1 MCYAENGAMW
11 CEENVGA
18 VSMTKWSETLGLSIL
33 KNLAPQF
40 SASGV
45 PVSLAPQ
52 SVSDILLRELNRQTP
67 EIELTV
73 TYRKHKMALC
83 SNRQIIQKCLPTF
96 WRTRSDCAGSIDPR
110 AAINARNSEAKEKRN
125 PASSNSAIMVGSCP

>member
-1 MCYAENGAMW
+1 MW
-11 CEENVGA
+11 YEENVGA
-18 VSMTKWSETLGLSIL
+18 VSIIKRSDTLRLPIL

-40 SASGV
+40 SASRIQ
-45 PVSLAPQ
+45 VSLARHAVFAVQLP
-52 SVSDILLRELNRQTP
+52 ELNRQTP